1 MDDHDSPVAGC
12 TTHFSTLL
20 IKELIKEKIKLLD
33 FPYLVRLNPN
43 IPWKTRGNASIK
55 IIIYS
60 ERDIDELADIIW
72 NKSIE
77 YTEKIS
83 KSAKYNRKPGLA
95 ISNKDISDRWF
106 YEKAVKDV
114 IPLNLAIEYAKKQGM
129 IIKGDRGII
138 GSIAAISYKPKEFT
152 YELITYRPENEWN
165 KNKREIDINSVIEFE
180 NKYFPYVFENIDY
193 IKKYLL
199 ISPHG
204 TDPILYG
211 IRGIDAN
218 ILLKGLNE
226 IITNDKIDMAMIFKT
241 NQATDDHINSFSNY
255 FYQTTEI
262 EGEISKIDNIRGGD
276 VIINVNSSTI
286 IVYKETGEL
295 NIASKLLKVG
305 DTIRVVGAVKPSV
318 KYGKII
324 EAEKIEV
331 IKLNNKIFKNPECPK
346 CNGSTESLGKGKGF
360 RCKKCGYRFIGE
372 KKLKEIPRELTLGIY
387 QSRYYRHLSKPI
399 YLNLIK
405 ENNLNIDIINNII
418 KYLVNFKNMYTY
430 S

>member
-1 MDDHDSPVAGC
+1 M
-12 TTHFSTLL
+12 
-20 IKELIKEKIKLLD
+20 KLLD
-33 FPYLVRLNPN
+33 FPYLIRLNPN

-55 IIIYS
+55 IVIYS
-60 ERDIDELADIIW
+60 QRDIDEIMDIIW

-95 ISNKDISDRWF
+95 MSNKDLSDRWF

-114 IPLNLAIEYAKKQGM
+114 VPLNLAIEYAKKQDM

-193 IKKYLL
+193 IRKYLL

-211 IRGIDAN
+211 IRGVDID

-241 NQATDDHINSFSNY
+241 NQATDEHINSFSNY

-262 EGEISKIDNIRGGD
+262 EGEVSKIEIVKGGD
-276 VIINVNSSTI
+276 VIINVGDVI
-286 IVYKETGEL
+286 VIVYKETGEL

-305 DTIRVVGAVKPSV
+305 DIIRVFGAVKPSI

-324 EAEKIEV
+324 EAEKIE
-331 IKLNNKIFKNPECPK
+331 IIELNNRIFKNPKCPK
-346 CNGSTESLGKGKGF
+346 CNGPTESLGKGKGF
-360 RCKKCGYRFIGE
+360 RCKKCGYKFIGE
-372 KKLKEIPRELTLGIY
+372 KELKEISRELTLGIY

-399 YLNLIK
+399 YLNLAK
-405 ENNLNIDIINNII
+405 EEHLDTNTINNII
-418 KYLVNFKNMYTY
+418 NYLIIFKKGIYP
-430 S
+430 